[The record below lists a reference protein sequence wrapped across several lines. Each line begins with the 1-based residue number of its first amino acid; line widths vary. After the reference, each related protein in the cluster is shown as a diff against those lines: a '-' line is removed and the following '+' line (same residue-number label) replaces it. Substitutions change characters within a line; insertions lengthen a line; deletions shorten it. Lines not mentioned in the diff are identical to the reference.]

1 MAIQLAKQNSK
12 FNILHQYFYID
23 DVSDLDIIEDEFKC
37 HMGDIAELSNG
48 TKYQRHSDDYLG
60 ELWEYYQGGNSGNSD
75 DNSDDSSSE
84 GAAGGFI
91 IQAVNKVVINTQE
104 ITPEL
109 NISENFY
116 EGDPILEN
124 PQPII
129 KEGDS
134 CKVTFNNEEYDI
146 VALEVDGGIMLG
158 EADPTNYTPSFENYP
173 FLIFIGIGYST
184 IITENANSYTI
195 KVEGLVEEITPRNEA
210 ALIVDIIEEDD
221 GSSVYSFNKT
231 ARQIINALPA
241 VLFKQVNGNITNYGV
256 LGYFNYNSFDNT
268 WTFQIDG
275 QDFSTEDL
283 DDYPTTGGII
293 TQ

>member
-1 MAIQLAKQNSK
+1 MAIQLIKQNSK

-23 DVSDLDIIEDEFKC
+23 DVSDLDTIEDEFEC

-60 ELWEYYQGGNSGNSD
+60 ELWEYYQGGSSGSSD
-75 DNSDDSSSE
+75 DGSSE
-84 GAAGGFI
+84 GAAGGFV

-104 ITPEL
+104 ITPEFYG
-109 NISENFY
+109 NSY
-116 EGDPILEN
+116 EGKPILED

-129 KEGDS
+129 KEGAS

-146 VALEVDGGIMLG
+146 IASEVDGGIMLG
-158 EADPTNYTPSFENYP
+158 EADLTDFAPSFENYP
-173 FLIFIGIGYST
+173 FLIFIGIGNST

-221 GSSVYSFNKT
+221 GNSTYSLNKT

-241 VLFKQVNGNITNYGV
+241 VLFKQINGNMTNYSV
-256 LGYFNYNSFDNT
+256 LYLFSYNSFNDT
-268 WTFQIDG
+268 WSFQIDG
-275 QDFSTEDL
+275 QNFATEDL